1 MLVCWDGLRL
11 TRGRCAA
18 ARLMLSDGADA
29 AAYGVYLLNGIRL
42 IFQSA
47 DRNRVEHAAGLL
59 RRVGVDAEVKKMG
72 SVWYVQAY
80 TDVLATGRE
89 ELRRAVAEIVREAT
103 ARGWVG
109 GRRAEKWL
117 KKLERGV
124 RRGWPKYLVRVM
136 RNGAFEVRF
145 GSTNPDK
152 VEREAQRL
160 REMGLV
166 EGPHFT
172 VRRPE
177 GGKLGYVYI
186 RREGLRR
193 VATAAARG
201 NAAAAEFVELLLQRA
216 EEAGVAVRDKVK
228 KVVEEGRAVGARRL
242 SGMRAEVE
250 VWGRRHAVSVLS
262 WDADW
267 NSRRLRISILAEV
280 DGVEGW
286 YTATFYRMGRGS
298 VAGQAYARAAAPG
311 GVEADAERFAAV
323 VKAVAGREPRMYA
336 KGRRLAF
343 SLGRVHLDGFA
354 QYAELADVVEGWLAE
369 SWFEW

>member
-1 MLVCWDGLRL
+1 MRRVEVVGGVAPVAGGAVASVSVGGVGMRLYMRRSLVLAKCSRSQKSAE
-11 TRGRCAA
+11 AA
-18 ARLMLSDGADA
+18 AEALRALGVAAEARRVAGGFWRA
-29 AAYGVYLLNGIRL
+29 AASVGRL
-42 IFQSA
+42 
-47 DRNRVEHAAGLL
+47 AAG
-59 RRVGVDAEVKKMG
+59 AP
-72 SVWYVQAY
+72 
-80 TDVLATGRE
+80 
-89 ELRRAVAEIVREAT
+89 ELREALAGAVREAVKAGLVPE
-103 ARGWVG
+103 ARA
-109 GRRAEKWL
+109 RRWIEA
-117 KKLERGV
+117 LERGRVPLRKYIIALTRSGALMV
-124 RRGWPKYLVRVM
+124 RYL
-136 RNGAFEVRF
+136 
-145 GSTNPDK
+145 SSNPDK

-160 REMGLV
+160 REIGLV

-336 KGRRLAF
+336 KGRRLTF
-343 SLGRVHLDGFA
+343 SLGRIHLDGFA